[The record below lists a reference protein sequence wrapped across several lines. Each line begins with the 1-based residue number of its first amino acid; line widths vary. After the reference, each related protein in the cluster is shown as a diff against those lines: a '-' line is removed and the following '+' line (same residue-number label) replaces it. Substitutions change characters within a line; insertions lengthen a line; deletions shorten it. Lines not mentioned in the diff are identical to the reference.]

1 MGQAGAPAEDI
12 PSERVMEELRN
23 IMFPEDGTV
32 VSALEHTGGSIQVPA
47 SVMLAPSSAA
57 AGAQAEGGDPLQRC
71 DSGIELMQHF
81 ELLLPDAD
89 VDTLPQAAVGA
100 PAVECGSS
108 NILGHHVQGDYA
120 NGTRKQIRADQL
132 RSLVGDKGIGIVTH
146 HRQPHDIRVLHISA
160 EYLKELKAVHS
171 AVHSG
176 QSAVSSEQ
184 STAPFSTAD
193 HTMLEMLSEFFAAA
207 EAKGMGKGHTIT
219 NSVLW
224 QCIHCNPTASSQ
236 GAWFPCSGATTP
248 LTAADAAPSVIT
260 AAVATPLPPLPLL
273 HHCHR
278 CCCCTICGHRCCCCT
293 ICGHRCCCCIVCG
306 HRCCYSCCCSVHLHT
321 TLYEDSAC
329 KVDIGAGLSGPT
341 LQSLQA

>member
-1 MGQAGAPAEDI
+1 MADLSRVNSLTRANSLTRVDSISMSLLFDGEWGNNTLDDMLQSTATDDHESGKPRQRHVSVSFMGQAGAPAEDI

-23 IMFPEDGTV
+23 FVFPEDGTV
-32 VSALEHTGGSIQVPA
+32 VSALEHTGGSIQVPV

-57 AGAQAEGGDPLQRC
+57 AGAQAEGHPLQRC
-71 DSGIELMQHF
+71 DSGIELMQQI

-89 VDTLPQAAVGA
+89 VDTLPQAAIGA
-100 PAVECGSS
+100 PAVECGSC
-108 NILGHHVQGDYA
+108 NILGHHVQGDYT
-120 NGTRKQIRADQL
+120 NGTGKQIRADQL

-171 AVHSG
+171 AVQSG

-207 EAKGMGKGHTIT
+207 EAKGMGKGHTII
-219 NSVLW
+219 NLVLW

-236 GAWFPCSGATTP
+236 GAWFP
-248 LTAADAAPSVIT
+248 
-260 AAVATPLPPLPLL
+260 
-273 HHCHR
+273 
-278 CCCCTICGHRCCCCT
+278 
-293 ICGHRCCCCIVCG
+293 
-306 HRCCYSCCCSVHLHT
+306 
-321 TLYEDSAC
+321 
-329 KVDIGAGLSGPT
+329 
-341 LQSLQA
+341 

>member
-1 MGQAGAPAEDI
+1 MDLSGKSLTRVNSLTRMDSTISLSLFDGMDNNTLDQMFTEIQSTATDDQESGKPRQRHVSVSFMGQAGAPAEDI

-171 AVHSG
+171 AVQSG

-236 GAWFPCSGATTP
+236 GAWFP
-248 LTAADAAPSVIT
+248 
-260 AAVATPLPPLPLL
+260 
-273 HHCHR
+273 
-278 CCCCTICGHRCCCCT
+278 
-293 ICGHRCCCCIVCG
+293 
-306 HRCCYSCCCSVHLHT
+306 
-321 TLYEDSAC
+321 
-329 KVDIGAGLSGPT
+329 
-341 LQSLQA
+341 